1 MSPPA
6 TLQGGVHNRTPP
18 IPTMKLTNETPPCY
32 CPTSPLRDI
41 TKVDH
46 TTAGLEALTRGR
58 GLFRGSRLVS
68 WEGDLPLL
76 EDGVHMFSWSNLE
89 RFKGVLPSLYEA
101 GDMFYE
107 CRKLIEF
114 ASDMPRLKY
123 GAHMFHMSQ
132 SLHRFDSDLASLQDG
147 EMMFYWCR
155 SLQKLRINLPSLVKA
170 DSMFNKCDSLGSFDI
185 PTPRLRN
192 AEWMFYGCR
201 SLRTFR
207 GDLGSL
213 ARGRGMFSGCKLN
226 VDSVYH
232 IADCIRTAEERG
244 EIGIGVAED
253 VDWNDLSPAL
263 AELDSKNWSVSLS
276 RCTYPADKSN

>member
-1 MSPPA
+1 
-6 TLQGGVHNRTPP
+6 
-18 IPTMKLTNETPPCY
+18 MKLTNETPPCY
-32 CPTSPLRDI
+32 CPASPLRDI

-58 GLFRGSRLVS
+58 CLFRGSRLGS

-101 GDMFYE
+101 GNMFYE
-107 CRKLIEF
+107 CRQLIEF

-155 SLQKLRINLPSLVKA
+155 SL
-170 DSMFNKCDSLGSFDI
+170 
-185 PTPRLRN
+185 
-192 AEWMFYGCR
+192 
-201 SLRTFR
+201 RTFR

-213 ARGRGMFSGCKLN
+213 ARGRGMFSGCNLD

-232 IADCIRTAEERG
+232 IADCIRTAEERS

-253 VDWNDLSPAL
+253 VDWNDLTPAL
-263 AELDSKNWSVSLS
+263 EELGSKNWSVSLS
-276 RCTYPADKSN
+276 FEHKR